1 MNPRLEFYKIKLR
14 ARSKDFVTFRDFA
27 VESLGVGKRATDVTV
42 FKKLHQHFIQSLKE
56 EYSKSDTLKK
66 RIYIEAKRTINKHF
80 DKRPHFDSGQFTI
93 SGVLNGGKF
102 GTERAVSNNDDDEDS
117 TALGSNKT
125 VASYFFVFLYL
136 PPDHDEGFFIIHSNS
151 KEDNITNI
159 FKHYIENLFKHSPSF
174 YKAKTLEFCPQVF
187 QDEFLKGST
196 IKRVSFETNMI
207 DNVTSKYGVSSIL
220 NEFHIKIEAIP
231 KNKDV
236 SARNIGDVMK
246 VFKDK
251 VFGSLRNTR
260 RLEDF
265 ETRQTTLEGTFG
277 GATKTMNWDISDDD
291 FVPVVYLKDR
301 VTKTNQ
307 DGTPDFVELKQFCEN
322 IFRDEILPEIRP
334 DLNVTKTN

>member
-27 VESLGVGKRATDVTV
+27 IESLGVGKGATDATV

-56 EYSKSDTLKK
+56 DYSKSETLKK
-66 RIYIEAKRTINKHF
+66 RIYIESKRSINKHY
-80 DKRPHFDSGQFTI
+80 DKKPDFNSGQFTI

-102 GTERAVSNNDDDEDS
+102 GTDRAVSNNDDEDDS

-136 PPDHDEGFFIIHSNS
+136 PPDHNEGFFIIHSNS

-174 YKAKTLEFCPQVF
+174 YKAGTIEFCPQVF

-196 IKRVSFETNMI
+196 IKRLSFETNLI
-207 DNVTSKYGVSSIL
+207 DNVTSKYGVSSLL

-231 KNKDV
+231 KNKDI
-236 SARNIGDVMK
+236 SARNISDVMK
-246 VFKDK
+246 VLKDK
-251 VFGSLRNTR
+251 VFGTSQKTT

-265 ETRQTTLEGTFG
+265 ERKQTTLEGTFG
-277 GATKTMNWDISDDD
+277 GGTKTTNWDISDNDI
-291 FVPVVYLKDR
+291 VPVVYLKGR
-301 VTKTNQ
+301 ITKANP
-307 DGTPDFVELKQFCEN
+307 DGTPDFEELKEFCEN
-322 IFRDEILPEIRP
+322 IFIDEILPEIRP